1 MLNGVLILN
10 KPRGFTSH
18 DAVSK
23 LRGILKMRRI
33 GHAGTLDPL
42 AEGVLVM
49 LLGGATR
56 ASECASGADKEY
68 IAALRLGLTTD
79 TQDITGEILTQRD
92 PSGVM
97 RAQFCEA
104 LCGFAGG
111 YDQLPP
117 MYSAVQVNGAR
128 LYKLARQG
136 LDVARDTRRVDF
148 PLLEP
153 LPPAAGDGPHD
164 YRLRVC
170 CTKGA
175 YIRTLCH
182 DVGETLG
189 CGAVMTELLRVRAG
203 AFTLEQALTFEQ
215 VARLREEGGLEAHII
230 AADSL
235 FADLPAVTLDA
246 EGTHRALN
254 GAPLFPRFLTGG
266 ALPPAGELCRVYGEN
281 GEFLLLSRAGRAENN
296 VPALLCYKLFA
307 RKDGEKA

>member
-49 LLGGATR
+49 LLGSATR

-79 TQDITGEILTQRD
+79 TQDITGEPVARRD
-92 PSGVM
+92 ASSVT
-97 RAQFCEA
+97 RAQVEEA
-104 LCGFAGG
+104 LSRFAGG

-136 LDVARDTRRVDF
+136 MDVARDTRRVDF
-148 PLLEP
+148 PHLEL
-153 LPPAAGDGPHD
+153 LPPQAGDAQD
-164 YRLRVC
+164 EYRVRVC

-182 DVGETLG
+182 DVGEALG
-189 CGAVMTELLRVRAG
+189 CGACMTELTRVRAG
-203 AFTLEQALTFEQ
+203 SFTLAQALTFDE
-215 VARLREEGGLEAHII
+215 VARLRETDGLAPHIVP
-230 AADSL
+230 ADAL
-235 FADLPAVTLDA
+235 FSDLPTVVLNA
-246 EGTHRALN
+246 EGAHRAVN
-254 GAPLFPRFLTGG
+254 GAPVFPRFLARG
-266 ALPPAGELCRVYGEN
+266 AMPEAGELCRVYAEDGS
-281 GEFLLLSRAGRAENN
+281 FLLLSRAGRAEND

-307 RKDGEKA
+307 RKDGEV